1 MIEDETPIFPNR
13 DAVLHAV
20 RALGDDWARKKDLMA
35 KLKARA
41 PAAYTA
47 VLCLLYDV
55 WPYPVTGEDLTEGA
69 PAHEL
74 GQFFISYKP
83 GDFPDAPVVP
93 LARALQGAY
102 DVGANVLRL
111 EALFLRECQ
120 AGRTLPHVCF
130 VTEIASIEDQL
141 ARVVTQTREFEPMT
155 ATELALKGSEESGE
169 FSCAVLVETGAIR
182 HKSLKEPTFGE
193 AADTILCQVSALAK
207 LYPDMSPAEIAEE
220 LAKWLHI
227 KQLKYDILLQ
237 GHEAAR
243 NAASA

>member
-1 MIEDETPIFPNR
+1 MIENETPIFPNR

-20 RALGDDWARKKDLMA
+20 RALGGDWTRKKDLMA

-55 WPYPVTGEDLTEGA
+55 WPYPVTGDDLTEGA
-69 PAHEL
+69 PTHEL
-74 GQFFISYKP
+74 GQFFISYRP
-83 GDFPDAPVVP
+83 GDFPDAPIVP
-93 LARALQGAY
+93 LARTLQQAY

-111 EALFLRECQ
+111 EALFQRECDAQ
-120 AGRTLPHVCF
+120 AELPHICF
-130 VTEIASIEDQL
+130 VAEIPTVEAQL
-141 ARVVTQTREFEPMT
+141 ARVVAQTRQFEPMS

-169 FSCAVLVETGAIR
+169 FASAVLVETGAIR
-182 HKSLKEPTFGE
+182 HKSLKEPSFGE
-193 AADTILCQVSALAK
+193 AADTILCMVSALAK
-207 LYPDMSPAEIAEE
+207 LYPDMSPEEVSDE

-237 GHEAAR
+237 GNEAA
-243 NAASA
+243 ASSASQ